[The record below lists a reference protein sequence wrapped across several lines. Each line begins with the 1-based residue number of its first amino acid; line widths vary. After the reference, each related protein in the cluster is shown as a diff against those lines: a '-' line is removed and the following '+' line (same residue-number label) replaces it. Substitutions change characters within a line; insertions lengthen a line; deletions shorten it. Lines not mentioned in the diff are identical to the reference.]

1 MTTTTETA
9 LYHHLRSERRAK
21 LWERVAV
28 RVSAVLCAVILVGV
42 VGFETIT
49 WLEDAGS
56 VPARG
61 VMDAGL

>member
-1 MTTTTETA
+1 MSITTEQA

-28 RVSAVLCAVILVGV
+28 WVSAVLCAIILVGV
-42 VGFETIT
+42 VGFETIA

-56 VPARG
+56 VPERG
-61 VMDAGL
+61 VMDASL